1 MESFGE
7 HQEQPKR
14 ALLPGNLGG
23 LDPKMSSSSTATA
36 DGEENGEEG
45 LKLFP
50 HAFYISFL
58 CKYISGWWFGT
69 CFSIQLGTIIPFD

>member
-1 MESFGE
+1 M
-7 HQEQPKR
+7 QPKR

-23 LDPKMSSSSTATA
+23 LDLKMSSSSTATA

-50 HAFYISFL
+50 HAF
-58 CKYISGWWFGT
+58 
-69 CFSIQLGTIIPFD
+69 